1 MIKSFTNK
9 ALKALWQSGETKR
22 LPPESVNKIIKILN
36 YIDSINSISDLP
48 EPVIKKYRIHA
59 LKKPPYQGFW
69 SMDVSG
75 NFRIIFRLENGDAY
89 DLHCLDTH

>member
-1 MIKSFTNK
+1 MMSS
-9 ALKALWQSGETKR
+9 A
-22 LPPESVNKIIKILN
+22 
-36 YIDSINSISDLP
+36 IDDFP
-48 EPVIKKYRIHA
+48 EPIVKQYRVHA

-89 DLHCLDTH
+89 DLHYLDTH